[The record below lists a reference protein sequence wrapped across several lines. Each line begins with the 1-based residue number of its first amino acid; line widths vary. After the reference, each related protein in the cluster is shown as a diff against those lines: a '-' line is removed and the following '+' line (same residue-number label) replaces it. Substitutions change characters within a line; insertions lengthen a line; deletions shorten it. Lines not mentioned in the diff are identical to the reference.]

1 VEHEHAHARFRRSY
15 VSQPVIERIERARGE
30 LAEGKLGAAVG
41 SLGDLVYATRDP
53 RLLREMHALGEE
65 GLARA
70 GRFSKGEWKRL
81 LKGLDKQLTRVTPDS
96 HPVAVTK

>member
-1 VEHEHAHARFRRSY
+1 M
-15 VSQPVIERIERARGE
+15 SQPVVDRIERARGE

-41 SLGDLVYATRDP
+41 SLGDMVYATRDP
-53 RLLREMHALGEE
+53 QLLQEMHELGEE

-81 LKGLDKQLTRVTPDS
+81 LKGLDKQLARAPADRR
-96 HPVAVTK
+96 PVPLTE